1 MRAMILSLIPYLLA
15 GPFPTSAQEAPPKKT
30 ILAGTVV
37 DPEGQ
42 PIAGAEVFVGDVRT
56 PIVTNSQGR
65 FRLLDAPTRPIWV
78 TARSIGY
85 SPTRRSL
92 KLQQGETRDM
102 ELVLEP
108 LPVRLPDIEV
118 RERSGFGSRRLAD
131 LWPRFRA
138 GWGRFLT
145 RDDIERFRPAYLS
158 QLVRPYF
165 PFAPFFDDPFFV
177 PYLADR
183 SERRFFDRGR
193 CTPAVS
199 VNGHFPWDGMRLD
212 DITISSVE
220 AVEVY
225 RPRLAEVPVQFS
237 HLPRAAS
244 CGLVVVWTR

>member
-1 MRAMILSLIPYLLA
+1 MRGIVLSLIPLLLT
-15 GPFPTSAQEAPPKKT
+15 GPYPASAQEELPKRT

-37 DPEGQ
+37 DSDGR
-42 PIAGAEVFVGDVRT
+42 PIEGAEVFVGDVRT
-56 PIVTNSQGR
+56 PVATNSQGR
-65 FRLLDAPTRPIWV
+65 FRVLDAPARPIWV

-92 KLQQGETRDM
+92 RLQPGETRDIQ
-102 ELVLEP
+102 LVLVP
-108 LPVRLPDIEV
+108 LPVRLPDVEV

-145 RDDIERFRPAYLS
+145 RDDIERWRPAFLS

-165 PFAPFFDDPFFV
+165 PFAPLFGDPFFM
-177 PYLADR
+177 PDPR
-183 SERRFFDRGR
+183 EERFFNRGR
-193 CTPAVS
+193 CAPAVS
-199 VNGHFPWDGMRLD
+199 IDGHFPWEGMRLD
-212 DITISSVE
+212 DIPMSSVE
-220 AVEVY
+220 AMEVY
-225 RPRLAEVPVQFS
+225 RPRLSEVPIQFS